1 MSKINLGTKPKILV
15 TGATGKTGSRLVAEL
30 RQHDWPVRAMV
41 SREDARSA
49 SLQKLGAEIVVA
61 DMYDPE
67 QLTKAVKGTQ
77 RAYYLPL
84 MRPYMIQAAT
94 AFAVAAREAK
104 LESIVQMSQWTSS
117 ASHPTVMT
125 RQTWLVDRLFSMIP
139 GTAHI
144 IFNPGMFADNFLRVM
159 DFAALLGIF
168 PMLMGDSKCAPI
180 SNEDMARAAAALLM
194 DDPGKHTGKS
204 YRPTG
209 TELLS
214 GKDMAQIIARVVG
227 HPVVPVNLPIW
238 MFRKVAQQQKID
250 PYQIALLIQYIEDNK
265 QGAFSY
271 QGGVTHVMEE
281 LTGSP
286 AESFETSAR
295 REAALPYTR
304 QTFANRLKA
313 FVNFNLTPFY
323 PGYNIDAYERKLELP
338 VPPRPLR
345 CMEDENWKE
354 SHAAQMALQGA
365 TPSATDFA
373 QAGATDPSNVGRTS
387 VRPYTTV

>member
-1 MSKINLGTKPKILV
+1 MTKPKILV
-15 TGATGKTGSRLVAEL
+15 TGATGRTGSTLVAEL
-30 RQHDWPVRAMV
+30 RKHDWPVRAMV

-49 SLQKLGAEIVVA
+49 DLKKLGAEIVVA

-67 QLTKAVKGTQ
+67 QLFKAVKGTQ

-94 AFAVAAREAK
+94 AFAVAARDAN
-104 LESIVQMSQWTSS
+104 LEVIVQMSQWTSS
-117 ASHPTVMT
+117 ASHPTAMT
-125 RQTWLVDRLFSMIP
+125 RQTWLVDHTFSMIP
-139 GTAHI
+139 GVAHI
-144 IFNPGMFADNFLRVM
+144 IFNPGMFADNFLRVI

-168 PMLMGDSKCAPI
+168 PVLMGDSKCAPI
-180 SNEDMARAAAALLM
+180 SNEDMARCAAVLLM
-194 DDPGKHTGKS
+194 DDPAKHAGKS

-214 GKDMAQIIARVVG
+214 GKDMAAIIAKVVG
-227 HPVVPVNLPIW
+227 HGVIPVNLPIW
-238 MFRKVAQQQKID
+238 MFRKVARQQKID

-271 QGGVTHVMEE
+271 QGGVTRVMEE

-295 REAALPYTR
+295 REAALPYAR
-304 QTFANRLKA
+304 QTIANRLKA

-323 PGYNIDAYERKLELP
+323 PGYNIAAYERKLELP

-345 CMEDENWKE
+345 CMEDADWKK
-354 SHAAQMALQGA
+354 SRAAQMASQGA
-365 TPSATDFA
+365 IPTVSGITPTEQNLQLA
-373 QAGATDPSNVGRTS
+373 RTG
-387 VRPYTTV
+387 TI